1 MSTIIT
7 IIDIILTLLQI
18 LIIANVALAWL
29 PRFNVYIPP
38 YNPVVQFIY
47 RVTEPMLR
55 PFRAYGRVG
64 MLDLSPLLALF
75 TIGLVK
81 QIIRGRSI
89 ASIVSLLIVLVI
101 AFTVH
106 EFAHAFVAYRLG
118 DPTARNQGR
127 LSLDPRRHLDVI
139 GTLMVLAVGFGWA
152 KPVPVNP
159 YYLRGNPKTS
169 MAIVAVA
176 GPLSNLALAI
186 LAALFVRLIGLD
198 FFPSYASFFIPSPG
212 QLILAFI
219 QLNVVLLFFNL
230 IPIAPL
236 DGFKVLLGF
245 LPSQTAAS
253 FRKLEAVGPLILLLL
268 LFFVPGLF
276 TVLVWLPTNYVV
288 SLLI

>member
-1 MSTIIT
+1 
-7 IIDIILTLLQI
+7 
-18 LIIANVALAWL
+18 
-29 PRFNVYIPP
+29 
-38 YNPVVQFIY
+38 
-47 RVTEPMLR
+47 
-55 PFRAYGRVG
+55 
-64 MLDLSPLLALF
+64 MLDLSPLMALF
-75 TIGLVK
+75 MIGLVK
-81 QIIRGRSI
+81 QIIHGRSI
-89 ASIVSLLIVLVI
+89 ASIIALVIVLVI

-118 DPTARNQGR
+118 DPTAKNQGR
-127 LSLDPRRHLDVI
+127 LSFDPRRHLDVI

-186 LAALFVRLIGLD
+186 LAALSVRLAGQE
-198 FFPSYASFFIPSPG
+198 FFLSYSSFFIPSPRE
-212 QLILAFI
+212 LILIFI
-219 QLNVVLLFFNL
+219 QLNVLLLFFNL
-230 IPIAPL
+230 IPIPPL

-245 LPSQTAAS
+245 LPSQTSAS
-253 FRKLEAVGPLILLLL
+253 LIQWEPVGPLVLLLL

-288 SLLI
+288 NLLI

>member
-1 MSTIIT
+1 MNYIIT
-7 IIDIILTLLQI
+7 IADILLTILQI
-18 LIIANVALAWL
+18 LIIANVVLTWL
-29 PRFNVYIPP
+29 PRFNVYVPP
-38 YNPVVQFIY
+38 YHPLVQFVY
-47 RVTEPMLR
+47 RVTEPILR

-64 MLDLSPLLALF
+64 MLDLSPLMALF
-75 TIGLVK
+75 MIGLVK
-81 QIIRGRSI
+81 QIIHGRSI
-89 ASIVSLLIVLVI
+89 ASIIALVIVLVI

-118 DPTARNQGR
+118 DPTAKNQGR
-127 LSLDPRRHLDVI
+127 LSFDPRRHLDVI

-186 LAALFVRLIGLD
+186 LAALSVRLAGQE
-198 FFPSYASFFIPSPG
+198 FFLSYSSFFIPSPRE
-212 QLILAFI
+212 LILIFI
-219 QLNVVLLFFNL
+219 QLNVLLLFFNL
-230 IPIAPL
+230 IPIPPL

-245 LPSQTAAS
+245 LPSQTSAS
-253 FRKLEAVGPLILLLL
+253 LIQWEPVGPLVLLLL

-288 SLLI
+288 NLLI

>member
-1 MSTIIT
+1 MNYIIT
-7 IIDIILTLLQI
+7 IADILLTILQI
-18 LIIANVALAWL
+18 LIIANVVLTWL
-29 PRFNVYIPP
+29 PRFNVYVPP
-38 YNPVVQFIY
+38 YHPLAQFVY
-47 RVTEPMLR
+47 RVTEPILR

-64 MLDLSPLLALF
+64 MLDLSPLMALF
-75 TIGLVK
+75 MIGLVK
-81 QIIRGRSI
+81 QIIHGRSI
-89 ASIVSLLIVLVI
+89 ASIIALVIVLVI

-118 DPTARNQGR
+118 DPTAKNQGR
-127 LSLDPRRHLDVI
+127 LSFDPRRHLDVI

-186 LAALFVRLIGLD
+186 LAALSVRLAGQE
-198 FFPSYASFFIPSPG
+198 FFLSYSSFFIPSPRE
-212 QLILAFI
+212 LILIFI
-219 QLNVVLLFFNL
+219 QLNVLLLFFNL
-230 IPIAPL
+230 IPIPPL

-245 LPSQTAAS
+245 LPSQTSAS
-253 FRKLEAVGPLILLLL
+253 LIQWEPVGPLVLLLL

-288 SLLI
+288 NLLI

>member
-1 MSTIIT
+1 MNYIIT
-7 IIDIILTLLQI
+7 IADILLTILQI
-18 LIIANVALAWL
+18 LIIANVVLTWL
-29 PRFNVYIPP
+29 PRFNVYVPP
-38 YNPVVQFIY
+38 YNPLVQFVY
-47 RVTEPMLR
+47 RVTEPILR

-64 MLDLSPLLALF
+64 MLDLSPLMALF
-75 TIGLVK
+75 MIGLVK
-81 QIIRGRSI
+81 QIIHGRSI
-89 ASIVSLLIVLVI
+89 ASIIALVIVLVI
-101 AFTVH
+101 AFTLH

-118 DPTARNQGR
+118 DPTAKNQGR
-127 LSLDPRRHLDVI
+127 LSFDPRRHLDVI

-186 LAALFVRLIGLD
+186 LAALSVRLAGQE
-198 FFPSYASFFIPSPG
+198 FFLSYSSFFIPSPRE
-212 QLILAFI
+212 LILIFI
-219 QLNVVLLFFNL
+219 QLNVLLLFFNL
-230 IPIAPL
+230 IPIPPL

-245 LPSQTAAS
+245 LPSQTSAS
-253 FRKLEAVGPLILLLL
+253 LIQWEPVGPLVLLLL

-288 SLLI
+288 NLLI

>member
-1 MSTIIT
+1 MNYIIT
-7 IIDIILTLLQI
+7 IADILLTILQI
-18 LIIANVALAWL
+18 LIIANVVLTWL
-29 PRFNVYIPP
+29 PRFNVYVPP
-38 YNPVVQFIY
+38 YHPLAQFVY
-47 RVTEPMLR
+47 RVTEPILR

-64 MLDLSPLLALF
+64 MLDLSPLMALF
-75 TIGLVK
+75 MIGLVK
-81 QIIRGRSI
+81 QIIHGRSI
-89 ASIVSLLIVLVI
+89 ASIIALVIVLVI
-101 AFTVH
+101 AFTLH

-118 DPTARNQGR
+118 DPTAKNQGR
-127 LSLDPRRHLDVI
+127 LSFDPRRHLDVI

-186 LAALFVRLIGLD
+186 LAALSVRLAGQE
-198 FFPSYASFFIPSPG
+198 FFLSYSSFFIPSPRE
-212 QLILAFI
+212 LILIFI
-219 QLNVVLLFFNL
+219 QLNVLLLFFNL
-230 IPIAPL
+230 IPIPPL

-245 LPSQTAAS
+245 LPSQTSAS
-253 FRKLEAVGPLILLLL
+253 LIQWEPVGPLVLLLL

-288 SLLI
+288 NLLI